1 MEAVAYSAEK
11 MRSYFTKIE
20 KNNYVPEGTPGHN
33 KDGYLEVTIGD
44 GNQYLASEQAVDILN
59 GMVEEMGEDPA
70 KLKEL
75 LTADPNFLG
84 ADRDTTEGVWALPFH
99 VNSTWGRYSARNRV
113 LDTVKATNADGSR
126 KFPLDL
132 QLNSLATKVLFQQ
145 QPRKAPRAVGVE
157 YLEGKSAYQ
166 GDPRHSASQK
176 GTKRQVCA
184 RKEVILSGGAFNTPQ
199 LLRLSG
205 VGAAAELRK
214 HRIPVVVDL
223 PGVGT
228 NMQDNQEMG
237 IFGLAAEDFAFAPP
251 PTGPEPAC
259 TFRGPPGDPCYDL
272 FLGGAGP
279 YTRAGPNTNAFMFR
293 TAHAA
298 DAERDMFVFAGPF
311 TFRGFWPATPGQD
324 WTEPPNTWGMHTV
337 HMHPRN
343 RQGYVR
349 LRSAD
354 PTETPE
360 INFNLYAEGGD
371 ADLGAI
377 GEAVA
382 WGRRAFLR
390 VDPASAAGPV
400 TITGPP
406 CAAGVRPDGTCAT
419 PGADEDFI
427 RSDTFG
433 HHVTSTCPIGA
444 DNDRMAVLDSA
455 FRVRGTAGLRV
466 VDASAFPRIPGA
478 FPVVSV
484 YMISEKASEVIL
496 AN

>member
-1 MEAVAYSAEK
+1 MTYSAEK
-11 MRSYFTKIE
+11 MRSFFTKIE

-44 GNQYLASEQAVDILN
+44 GNQYLASEQAVDVLN
-59 GMVEEMGEDPA
+59 GMVEEMGEDPS

-75 LTADPNFLG
+75 LTADPNFEG

-99 VNSTWGRYSARNRV
+99 VNSTWGRYSSRNRV

-126 KFPLDL
+126 TFPLDL

-145 QPRKAPRAVGVE
+145 RSRQAPRAVGVE
-157 YLEGKSAYQ
+157 YLEGKSAYK
-166 GDPRHSASQK
+166 GDPRHSESAK
-176 GTKRQVCA
+176 GVKRQVCA
-184 RKEVILSGGAFNTPQ
+184 KKEVILSGGSFNTPQ
-199 LLRLSG
+199 LLMLSG
-205 VGAAAELRK
+205 VGAAAELKK
-214 HRIPVVVDL
+214 HKIPVVVDL

-237 IFGLAAEDFAFAPP
+237 IFGLAAEDFAFAAPA
-251 PTGPEPAC
+251 TGPEPAC
-259 TFRGPPGDPCYDL
+259 TFSGGPADPCYEL
-272 FLGGAGP
+272 FLQGRGP

-293 TAHAA
+293 TNHSA
-298 DAERDMFVFAGPF
+298 DGERDMFVFAGPF
-311 TFRGFWPATPGQD
+311 TFRGFWPATPNQT
-324 WTEPPNTWGMHTV
+324 WAEPPNTWGMHTV

-360 INFNLYAEGGD
+360 INFNLYAEGG
-371 ADLGAI
+371 AEDLGAI

-382 WGRRAFLR
+382 WGRRAFQR
-390 VDPASAAGPV
+390 VGAASAAGPV

-406 CAAGVRPDGTCAT
+406 CPAGVRADGGCADE
-419 PGADEDFI
+419 GADEDFI

-444 DNDRMAVLDSA
+444 DGDRMAVLDSA

-484 YMISEKASEVIL
+484 YMISEKASELIL